1 MKFWILQ
8 TGEPLQ
14 IDKSGL
20 RPMRAINLSN
30 ELVKRGHSVILWS
43 SDFDH
48 FSKSHRF
55 GKMTKIKYSDFL
67 EIRLIASR
75 GYRSNVGISRLID
88 HLQLGWNL
96 KKMMRKESRP
106 DLGFI
111 GYPPIEPAW
120 VMTKFLEKHAI
131 PSVLD
136 VKDAWP
142 DVLLR
147 GFPSRLRLFG
157 RLLLT
162 PYFLI
167 MKSTFKSSTYLSSIS
182 PDFLSWA
189 LNRVP
194 RDQKDFDRVNYL
206 SGSNMN
212 FSDTEISD
220 AEKFWDLQGV
230 REDGN
235 FRCTYI
241 GSLTD
246 SLDFQRIFEAA
257 RDTGVDFVIA
267 GAGASEEK
275 FRTQSNDLQNV
286 TFAGWV
292 SAAQATVLAK
302 RSTLLLAPYIE
313 LDDFK
318 ISLPNKFI
326 DSLMHGRPMITSLSG
341 FPKEFIEMNKIG
353 KHYSNDEEGSLSA
366 LIKNLSVNSSEIKQM
381 GINAQKLFQESF
393 AGEIVYS
400 KLADDLEEII
410 RSNQESWS
418 S

>member
-1 MKFWILQ
+1 MKIWILQ

-14 IDKSGL
+14 IDKNRF

-30 ELVKRGHSVILWS
+30 ELIKRGHSVILWS

-48 FSKSHRF
+48 FSKTHRF
-55 GKMTKIKYSDFL
+55 GKMTNIKYSDFL
-67 EIRLIASR
+67 EIRLIPSR
-75 GYRSNVGISRLID
+75 GYKTNIGISRLID
-88 HLQLGWNL
+88 HLQLGFSL
-96 KKMMRKESRP
+96 QKIMRREPRP
-106 DLGFI
+106 DLAFI

-120 VMTKFLEKHAI
+120 VMTRFLEKNAI

-147 GFPSRLRLFG
+147 GFPIRFRLLARF
-157 RLLLT
+157 LLT

-189 LNRVP
+189 LSRVP
-194 RDQKDFDRVNYL
+194 RDHNVFDRVNYL
-206 SGSNMN
+206 SGSKIN
-212 FSDTEISD
+212 FSDAEIAE
-220 AEKFWDLQGV
+220 AEKYWDSIGV
-230 REDGN
+230 KEDGN

-241 GSLTD
+241 GSLTGT
-246 SLDFQRIFEAA
+246 LDFQRVFEAA
-257 RDTGVDFVIA
+257 KDTGVEFVIA

-275 FRTQSNDLQNV
+275 FRNQSIDLQNV
-286 TFAGWV
+286 TFPGWV
-292 SAAQATVLAK
+292 SAVQATVLAK

-326 DSLMHGRPMITSLSG
+326 DSMMHGRPMITSLSG
-341 FPKEFIEMNKIG
+341 FPKKFVEINGIG
-353 KHYSNDEEGSLSA
+353 KYYSSSEEGSLTT
-366 LIKNLSVNSSEIKQM
+366 LIKNLSVDRTEVIQM
-381 GINAQKLFQESF
+381 GMNAQKLFEEIFS
-393 AGEIVYS
+393 GEIVYS
-400 KLADDLEEII
+400 KLVDTLEEII
-410 RSNQESWS
+410 RCDYKSGTP
-418 S
+418 